1 MQLPI
6 GYDDFG
12 KILDHQ
18 LDFIDK
24 TLFIKEVFDY
34 KNTEAILITRPRR
47 FGKTLNLSMLHYF
60 LAPMVYGQPTQG
72 LFNTLKIADYGD
84 HYLQHQ
90 GKYPV
95 VSITFKDV
103 KELNYPVAQQML
115 AKLLART
122 YFEHRELLNSD
133 ALTPHQ
139 KEAFGLILEE
149 KANES
154 SLKMALFDLIHLL
167 YLHHGVKPWLLID
180 EYDTPIQSAHL
191 FKYYGEMI
199 ELMRGLFSSALKN
212 NPYLNRAVITG
223 ILRIAKESLFSGLN
237 NLAVYSSLR
246 HEYSEHFGFTEN
258 EVNTILEKSNL
269 SEKAAEIKHWYN
281 GYQFGGT
288 TIYNPWSIANCVK
301 QKGNTEPYW
310 INSSGNEL
318 IKELL
323 SNSPLTFKIEFER
336 LMRGE
341 VTEQLIDEN
350 TVFADLQKSSATS
363 SPWSLFLMSG
373 YLTPVTCENTWNGQ
387 LCQLRVPNQE
397 VNNLYR
403 QIVVSWLSNDESWL
417 QWYRQFTAAL
427 VSGNM
432 ESFRDELE
440 KILLQMVS
448 YHDLAKEPEAF
459 FHGLLLGFIAIL
471 QDTHEIKSNRESGLG
486 RYDILL
492 VPKDVTQL
500 GIVIELKAKKPDET
514 RSLEALAET
523 GLTQI
528 DAKRYTVELA
538 ARGITRVMKIA
549 IAFQGKQFELRYA
562 GERE

>member
-47 FGKTLNLSMLHYF
+47 FGKTLNLSMLQYF
-60 LAPMVYGQPTQG
+60 LASEVIGKPTQG
-72 LFNTLKIADYGD
+72 LFDTLKIAQCNGSYMQ
-84 HYLQHQ
+84 YQ

-95 VSITFKDV
+95 ISITFKDI
-103 KELNYPVAQQML
+103 KSRCFEDAYSKLYELIREVYDAHSYLDGSEKLSKNQKRLYESIINGNADQ
-115 AKLLART
+115 AKL
-122 YFEHRELLNSD
+122 EN
-133 ALTPHQ
+133 
-139 KEAFGLILEE
+139 
-149 KANES
+149 
-154 SLKMALFDLIHLL
+154 SLKILVECL
-167 YLHHGVKPWLLID
+167 YAHHGVKPWLLID

-350 TVFADLQKSSATS
+350 TVFADLQKSSAIST
-363 SPWSLFLMSG
+363 WSLFLMSG
-373 YLTPVTCENTWNGQ
+373 YLTPVTCENLRQGTR
-387 LCQLRVPNQE
+387 CQLRIPNQE
-397 VNNLYR
+397 VNDLYR
-403 QIVVSWLSNDESWL
+403 NIVELWLANGSGLE
-417 QWYRQFTAAL
+417 WYNQFTAAL

-432 ESFRDELE
+432 ESFRDDLE
-440 KILLQMVS
+440 KILLQIVS

-459 FHGLLLGFIAIL
+459 FHGLLLGFIASL
-471 QDTHEIKSNRESGLG
+471 QETHEIKSNRESGLG

-492 VPKDVTQL
+492 VPKDITQL

-523 GLTQI
+523 ALTQI
-528 DAKRYTVELA
+528 DAKHYAVELA

-562 GERE
+562 GKND